1 MRGQLRRLGAR
12 FAGLFSS
19 KRREVEA
26 REFDDEMESHLAMHV
41 EDNLRAGMTAA
52 QARRQAILKMGGV
65 EVTRQARREG
75 GTVVLFEN
83 LAQDLRFA
91 LRQLRKNRGF
101 AFTATAILSLGICAN
116 VAIFSFVDAVL
127 IKPLPYQ
134 NPSRLAALFESTPLG
149 PQLHLSYLDYLD
161 WKRLNKVFAS
171 VEAYDN
177 NSFLLNTPTGEL
189 PTNGA
194 VVSDGFFRTLG
205 VAPIL
210 GRDFRSGEDLASAP
224 RTVILSYSA
233 WQNRYGGRP
242 DAVGQV
248 LTLDGTPNVIIGVMP
263 RDFYFAPIG
272 PAEFWTTL
280 HASSSSD
287 RGAHGIL
294 AIGRLK
300 DGVSLETAKV
310 DMSSI
315 AQQLAKQYPDADEGR
330 GATVTGLTEVIVGN
344 LRPILLLLLS
354 GAALLLLI
362 ACVNVSSLLLV
373 RTESRHRE
381 IAVRGALGASRARL
395 IRQFVTEGL
404 ALVAAGSLLGV
415 TAAYGTMQLLTRL
428 IPANMMANM
437 PYLNGLGL
445 NEHVFLFAGAIALLA
460 ALLFSLTPIVRLSL
474 TNMRD
479 GLTDGGRGTAGTIWR
494 RLGANLVVVEL
505 CTAMVLLV
513 GAGLL
518 GKSFYRLMHT
528 DLGLQPEHLVTLRLR
543 ATSSGYANIGQV
555 TAMAQQVMREVTRLP
570 GVQSVAISQGLPLG
584 DGYGNGTTFDIVG
597 KPGHGES
604 NDANTRTVSA
614 GYFHT
619 IQARLLH
626 GRYFTEKEDSSKPL
640 VILVNQA
647 FARKYFPNEDPLGKQ
662 IRYDASEPPIT
673 IVGVV
678 DDIKDGPL
686 DAEAHPALYV
696 PFNQDPHY
704 VFNVIA
710 RTSQDPQSL
719 LTALSGT
726 IHQIAPAVLTSEGE
740 TMVDRMNQSQAM
752 YLHRSS
758 AWLVGGFAALAL
770 LLGVVGL
777 YGVVAYSVS
786 QRTREIGVR
795 MALGAQRSSVYRL
808 ILKEAGWLV
817 FAGVALGL
825 VCSLGA
831 TQLLGKLLY
840 GVKATDAPTLITV
853 AMVLGLASM
862 VASYI
867 PARRAASV
875 NPTEALRADS

>member
-1 MRGQLRRLGAR
+1 MKALRRFKAKLVGFLSQTHRVQA
-12 FAGLFSS
+12 SQ
-19 KRREVEA
+19 
-26 REFDDEMESHLAMHV
+26 EFDEEMQSHLAMHI
-41 EDNLRAGMTAA
+41 EDNIRAGMSPE
-52 QARRQAILKMGGV
+52 QAHREAILKLGGL

-75 GTVVLFEN
+75 ATVVALES
-83 LAQDLRFA
+83 LSQDIRFA
-91 LRQLRKNRGF
+91 MRQMKKNPGF
-101 AFTATAILSLGICAN
+101 AFTAILILSLGICAN

-127 IKPLPYQ
+127 IKPVPYQ
-134 NPSRLAALFESTPLG
+134 DPSRLVGLFESTPLG

-161 WKRLNKVFAS
+161 WKRLNKVFTS
-171 VEAYDN
+171 VEAYDS
-177 NSFLLNTPTGEL
+177 NSSLLNTPTGAL
-189 PTNGA
+189 PTDGA
-194 VVSDGFFRTLG
+194 IVGDGFFRTLG
-205 VAPIL
+205 ITPAL
-210 GRDFRSGEDLASAP
+210 GRDFRFGEDLASAP
-224 RTVILSYSA
+224 RTVILSYAA
-233 WQNRYGGRP
+233 WQSRFGGRP
-242 DAVGQV
+242 DALGQV
-248 LTLDGTPNVIIGVMP
+248 VTLDGVPNLIIGVLP
-263 RDFYFAPIG
+263 QDFYFAPDG
-272 PAEFWTTL
+272 AAEFWRTL
-280 HASSSSD
+280 HISSSSD
-287 RGAHGIL
+287 RGDHGLL

-300 DGVSLETAKV
+300 DGVSLETAQA

-315 AQQLAKQYPDADEGR
+315 AHQLAKQYPDADEGR
-330 GATVTGLTEVIVGN
+330 GATVTSLTEAIVGN

-373 RTESRHRE
+373 RTESRRRE
-381 IAVRGALGASRARL
+381 IAVRGALGASQARL

-404 ALVAAGSLLGV
+404 ALVAAGTLIGV
-415 TAAYGTMQLLTRL
+415 IAAYWTMQLLTRL

-437 PYLNGLGL
+437 PYLHQLGL
-445 NEHVFLFAGAIALLA
+445 NEHVFLFSAAIALLA

-528 DLGLQPEHLVTLRLR
+528 DIGLQPDHLVTLRLR
-543 ATSSGYANIGQV
+543 ATPSGYANIGQV
-555 TAMAQQVMREVTRLP
+555 TAMAQQVTREVARLP
-570 GVQSVAISQGLPLG
+570 GVQSVAISRGLPLG
-584 DGYGNGTTFDIVG
+584 DGYGNGTTFEIMG
-597 KPGHGES
+597 RPGHEAS

-614 GYFHT
+614 GYFRT
-619 IQARLLH
+619 IQARLLR
-626 GRYFTEKEDSSKPL
+626 GRYFTEEEDSSKPH
-640 VILVNQA
+640 VIIVNQS
-647 FARKYFPNEDPLGKQ
+647 FAKKFFAGEEPVGKQ

-696 PFNQDPHY
+696 PFDQDPHY

-710 RTSQDPQSL
+710 RTSQEPQAL
-719 LTALSGT
+719 LTTLSGT
-726 IHQIAPAVLTSEGE
+726 VHQIAPRVLISDGE
-740 TMVDRMNQSQAM
+740 TMVDRINQSQAT

-795 MALGAQRSSVYRL
+795 MALGAQRTSVYQL
-808 ILKEAGWLV
+808 ILKEAGLLV
-817 FAGVALGL
+817 AAGVILGL

-831 TQLLGKLLY
+831 TRLMGNLLF
-840 GVKATDAPTLITV
+840 GVSAWDVPTLV
-853 AMVLGLASM
+853 AVAIILGTSAMLAS
-862 VASYI
+862 YL

-875 NPTEALRADS
+875 NPTEALRAE